1 MNTVTKQ
8 FQDQL
13 RKKYPEVT
21 DPKGK
26 SELSKLYTQIEGE
39 TKEATSSGGGSGAY
53 EPALSFEAPKLTMF
67 SDEAPKETK
76 PKGGEVKE
84 DKLKGGKSDDMDL
97 YDLAHKH
104 IGGKKDEQY
113 DVKVK
118 KMIDHLSNQLK
129 KGKRIELEHTDN
141 EDEALEIAMDH
152 LLEDP
157 NYYTKLSKMEKGEFK
172 EATGSASSGSY
183 VGASFLAKS
192 QSKKNW
198 RGAAKPLYKGGKFV
212 RVKKK
217 CKTFPYCNQGDIK
230 ALDLWEDDKLKEA
243 IKNVAK
249 SKNIHENVVRA
260 IILHEIEE
268 QLFTK

>member
-1 MNTVTKQ
+1 M
-8 FQDQL
+8 
-13 RKKYPEVT
+13 KKNPTSDAFEKVKM
-21 DPKGK
+21 DA
-26 SELSKLYTQIEGE
+26 LSKVPNSNDRLDIMKIKIEGE
-39 TKEATSSGGGSGAY
+39 TKETTSTGGASGAY
-53 EPALSFEAPKLTMF
+53 EPALSFSAPKLTMF

-76 PKGGEVKE
+76 PKGGEVRE
-84 DKLKGGKSDDMDL
+84 DKLKGGKSDGMNM
-97 YDLAHKH
+97 YDLAYKH
-104 IGGKKDEQY
+104 VGGKKDDRY
-113 DVKVK
+113 NDKIK
-118 KMIDHLSNQLK
+118 KMMEHLSNQLQ
-129 KGKRIELEHTDN
+129 KGKKIELEHTDN

-157 NYYTKLSKMEKGEFK
+157 NYYTKLSRMEKGEFK